1 MRGRK
6 PSGPAAV
13 ARLPGSPLARQRLQV
28 VLETLAG
35 TCRVQEACRRLGL
48 SEQRFDQL
56 RTQVLQAGLDSLEPR
71 PAGRPPRP
79 TPAADVQ
86 ALQARVAGLEIE
98 LQAARVRAEIALALP
113 AVAVTPAEP
122 AKKASR
128 RRSAPRRRRPTK
140 P

>member
-13 ARLPGSPLARQRLQV
+13 ARLPGSPLARQRLQA

-56 RTQVLQAGLDSLEPR
+56 RAQALQAGLDALEPR
-71 PAGRPPRP
+71 PGGRR
-79 TPAADVQ
+79 
-86 ALQARVAGLEIE
+86 G
-98 LQAARVRAEIALALP
+98 
-113 AVAVTPAEP
+113 
-122 AKKASR
+122 
-128 RRSAPRRRRPTK
+128 RRRPPTWR
-140 P
+140 PCRRGSPSWRSSCGPPGSARRSPWRCRRSP

>member
-6 PSGPAAV
+6 PSGPAA
-13 ARLPGSPLARQRLQV
+13 AGRLPGSALAHERLQV

-79 TPAADVQ
+79 TPAADAQ
-86 ALQARVAGLEIE
+86 AVRARVAELEIG
-98 LQAARVRAEIALALP
+98 LQAARVREEIALALP
-113 AVAVTPAEP
+113 AVAVTPTGP
-122 AKKASR
+122 AKKARR
-128 RRSAPRRRRPTK
+128 RRSPARPRRQEK